1 MIADMGQD
9 TSRRLKILEPLMVPT
24 NEASSKTWPGMLLV
38 LLEGEIPMQGL
49 G

>member
-1 MIADMGQD
+1 MVADMGQD
-9 TSRRLKILEPLMVPT
+9 TSRRLRILEPSRVPT
-24 NEASSKTWPGMLLV
+24 NEASSKTWPGMLLE